1 MSQPPYPFLFRP
13 VYKPYPWGGDRF
25 ARLLGRALPPDP
37 CAESWEIADRPEGM
51 SILTNGPLAGRTLR
65 DLVRELGPALL
76 GDASRAERFPL
87 LVKLIDA
94 RERTSLQVHPD
105 EEGAR
110 RVGGEAKAEFWYALE
125 GTRDARVFA
134 GLAPGINRAAFE
146 VALAERRLE
155 PALREIPIR
164 AGEAVSIPG
173 GRMHA
178 IDAGCFLY
186 EVQQSSDTTLRFYD
200 WGRNDPDRP
209 LHIAESLKVVD
220 TGSHGYHKI
229 RPVAL
234 APVAGVARSIR
245 VATSYFVLV
254 EYSFAASAEI
264 ALADVGSFSGLT
276 CLDGAIRIAAE
287 AEKSILTKGRS
298 TLLPASLGSLRIGAE
313 AGSRCI
319 VSWIPDLKRDVV
331 DPLKKLGVDRDTIVQ
346 LSGNP
351 CRGDLLRLM

>member
-186 EVQQSSDTTLRFYD
+186 EVQQSSDTTYRVYD
-200 WGRNDPDRP
+200 WERRDGSGRLRP
-209 LHIAESLKVVD
+209 LHLAQ
-220 TGSHGYHKI
+220 
-229 RPVAL
+229 AL
-234 APVAGVARSIR
+234 AVTRWDDPGPQILRPRPLRVEGANVLWEIYQSAHFHIRRLTLSNRFELSTERRGFQILFVEQGRVIVSGGGSKVELPAG
-245 VATSYFVLV
+245 TS
-254 EYSFAASAEI
+254 
-264 ALADVGSFSGLT
+264 
-276 CLDGAIRIAAE
+276 C
-287 AEKSILTKGRS
+287 
-298 TLLPASLGSLRIGAE
+298 LLPAALGAYTLTAPAPERAALLITQPGSGS
-313 AGSRCI
+313 AGGS
-319 VSWIPDLKRDVV
+319 PAD
-331 DPLKKLGVDRDTIVQ
+331 G
-346 LSGNP
+346 
-351 CRGDLLRLM
+351 